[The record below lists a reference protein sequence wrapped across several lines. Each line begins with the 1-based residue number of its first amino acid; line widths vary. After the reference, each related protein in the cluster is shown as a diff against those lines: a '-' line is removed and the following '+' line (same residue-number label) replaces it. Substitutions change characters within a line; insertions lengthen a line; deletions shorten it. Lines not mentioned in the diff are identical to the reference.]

1 VRTQYAP
8 EPITPVTP
16 LRDRQA
22 AFRAEARPL
31 EHGRYGLAIVATA
44 LGVLGIA
51 WYSYQGWVGGS
62 GSIVEFYISLSLVF
76 VPAGLIIL
84 SRRATSVARTG
95 FALYM
100 SLALQATRYV
110 IYPSMFEYH
119 DEIIHQWNVIQ
130 IDQTGHLFAPNVIL
144 PATPYYP
151 GLEVT
156 TSAIQQLTGMPIHSA
171 GAVLLLLL
179 RVVMT
184 LGLIQIFQR
193 ISGSTLIATLATLLY
208 TLNPQY
214 VFFNSQ
220 FSYETIALPLCFF
233 AVYVFAIRDRRRGI
247 WGLAPTV
254 AVVVA
259 VAASHHLTSL
269 ALVVMLWVWYF
280 YTRIN
285 RRPEP
290 YLLYFA
296 IAATLAVAGWTWVA
310 HKEVIPY
317 ISSIAQ
323 SNLDGLSSLFGG
335 RKFFSDSAGDQT
347 PLWLVLLSLVSVGV
361 SSISLLVGGWYAFRK
376 RRSLS
381 PAALTLATIAALY
394 PIVPAGHLSKATGEA
409 ADRASG
415 FAFVGLAFIV
425 ACWWYSPRVERA
437 YLAARR
443 RLADLPQRYRP
454 VAGRRIPRLVGLLI
468 LVLTVS
474 FAGGVVDGSGPTWE
488 YGPGPYLVSADN
500 RSVDQLAL
508 QAATWESLHLAEGS
522 HVYTDRVN
530 GLLAQ
535 TYGELAPMDR
545 GSNGLQPGSL
555 SELLLAP
562 ASIYDEQLAC
572 VGGVKYLIA
581 DQRLD
586 SSLPHVGVYIVNGEY
601 LDGIRTAP
609 PPANAF
615 TAFDSTP
622 GAARIFDNG
631 AIRIYDLK
639 GLPC

>member
-1 VRTQYAP
+1 MTAQLYAP
-8 EPITPVTP
+8 EHVTP
-16 LRDRQA
+16 LRDRRA

-31 EHGRYGLAIVATA
+31 EHGWYGLAIVTTA
-44 LGVLGIA
+44 LGVLGVA
-51 WYSYQGWVGGS
+51 WFSYQGWVGGP
-62 GSIVEFYISLSLVF
+62 GPTVEYYFSLCLVF
-76 VPAGLIIL
+76 VPAALIIL
-84 SRRATSVARTG
+84 SRRATNGARTG

-100 SLALQATRYV
+100 SLALQATRYM
-110 IYPSMFEYH
+110 IYPAMFEYH

-130 IDQTGHLFAPNVIL
+130 IDQTGHLFAYNALL

-151 GLEVT
+151 GLEIT
-156 TSAIQQLTGMPIHSA
+156 TSAIEQLTGMPIHSA
-171 GAVLLLLL
+171 GTVVLLLI

-214 VFFNSQ
+214 VFFNSE
-220 FSYETIALPLCFF
+220 FSYQTIALPLCFF
-233 AVYVFAIRDRRRGI
+233 AVYVFAIRDRSRGI
-247 WGLAPTV
+247 WCLAPTA

-269 ALVVMLWVWYF
+269 ALVVMLWAWYF
-280 YTRIN
+280 YTRVN

-296 IAATLAVAGWTWVA
+296 LIATLAVAGWTWVA

-317 ISSIAQ
+317 ISSIAE
-323 SNLDGLSSLFGG
+323 SNINGLSSLFGG

-347 PLWLVLLSLVSVGV
+347 PLWLVLLSLASVGI
-361 SSISLLVGGWYAFRK
+361 SSVSLLVAGWHTFRK

-381 PAALTLATIAALY
+381 PAVLTLATMAALY
-394 PIVPAGHLSKATGEA
+394 PLVPAGHLSQATGEA
-409 ADRASG
+409 ADRSAG

-443 RLADLPQRYRP
+443 HLADLPRRYRP
-454 VAGRRIPRLVGLLI
+454 AVGRRIPRIVGLLV
-468 LVLTVS
+468 LALTVS
-474 FAGGVVDGSGPTWE
+474 FAGGVVDGSGPVWE

-500 RSVDQLAL
+500 RSVDPLAM
-508 QAATWESLHLAEGS
+508 QAATWEGQHLPEGS
-522 HVYTDRVN
+522 NVYTDRVN

-535 TYGELAPMDR
+535 TYGELAPIAR
-545 GSNGLQPGSL
+545 NSNGLQQGAISQ
-555 SELLLAP
+555 LLLAP
-562 ASIYDEQLAC
+562 ATVYDQELAC
-572 VGGVKYLIA
+572 IAGVQYLIA
-581 DQRLD
+581 DQRLH
-586 SSLPHVGVYIVNGEY
+586 SSLPHVGVYIVSGEY
-601 LDGIRTAP
+601 LDGTRTAP
-609 PPANAF
+609 PPISAF
-615 TAFDSTP
+615 TAFDTTP

>member
-1 VRTQYAP
+1 MRSQLYAP
-8 EPITPVTP
+8 EPVTY
-16 LRDRQA
+16 LRDRRA

-31 EHGRYGLAIVATA
+31 ELSRYGLAIVATA
-44 LGVLGIA
+44 LGILGIA

-62 GSIVEFYISLSLVF
+62 GSPVEYYISLCLVF
-76 VPAGLIIL
+76 VPPALIIL
-84 SRRATSVARTG
+84 SRRATNVARTG
-95 FALYM
+95 FALYV

-110 IYPSMFEYH
+110 LYPSMFEYH

-130 IDQTGHLFAPNVIL
+130 IDQTGHLFAPNAIL

-156 TSAIQQLTGMPIHSA
+156 TSAIEQLTGMSIHSA
-171 GAVLLLLL
+171 GTVLLLLL

-184 LGLIQIFQR
+184 LGLIQVFQR

-220 FSYETIALPLCFF
+220 FSYESIALPLCFF
-233 AVYVFAIRDRRRGI
+233 AIYVFAIRDRRRGI
-247 WGLAPTV
+247 WGLAPAA

-269 ALVVMLWVWYF
+269 ALVVTLWAWYF

-290 YLLYFA
+290 HLLYFA
-296 IAATLAVAGWTWVA
+296 ILATLSVAGWTWVA

-317 ISSIAQ
+317 ISSIAE
-323 SNLDGLSSLFGG
+323 SNLSGLTSLFGG
-335 RKFFSDSAGDQT
+335 RKFFSDSAGDHT
-347 PLWLVLLSLVSVGV
+347 PLWLVLLSLASVGI
-361 SSISLLVGGWYAFRK
+361 SSIALLFGGWYAFKK

-394 PIVPAGHLSKATGEA
+394 PIVPAGHLAKATGEA

-425 ACWWYSPRVERA
+425 ASWWYSPRVERA
-437 YLAARR
+437 YWAARR
-443 RLADLPQRYRP
+443 RLADLRQSYRP
-454 VAGRRIPRLVGLLI
+454 ANARVPRIAGFLGFA
-468 LVLTVS
+468 LTVS

-500 RSVDQLAL
+500 RSVDPLAM
-508 QAATWESLHLAEGS
+508 QAVAWESVHMPTGS
-522 HVYTDRVN
+522 RVYTDRVN

-535 TYGELAPMDR
+535 TYGKLAPLA
-545 GSNGLQPGSL
+545 GTTNGVKEGSL
-555 SELLLAP
+555 SQLLLAP
-562 ASIYDEQLAC
+562 PSGFDQQIAC
-572 VGGVKYLIA
+572 VAGVQYLIA
-581 DQRLD
+581 DQRLAT
-586 SSLPHVGVYIVNGEY
+586 SLPHIGVYIVNGEY
-601 LDGIRTAP
+601 LNGARTAP
-609 PPANAF
+609 PPASALV
-615 TAFDSTP
+615 AFDETP
-622 GAARIFDNG
+622 GAARVFDNG